1 MIKIVLIGAGN
12 VSTRLGIALQQA
24 GYPIL
29 QVYSRTEESA
39 SALAAKLSTDY
50 TTATDGIRKDADL
63 YIVALKD
70 TALQQLAP
78 TLVKDRQHAL
88 FVHTAGSMPMELW
101 KGLTPRYGVLYPMQ
115 TFSKQ
120 RDVDFSALP
129 FFIEASSP
137 AELNLLHEV
146 ASALSSKVH
155 EASSDQRRHLH
166 LAAVFA
172 CNFVNHMYA
181 LSAQILEKHGIPFE
195 VMLPLT
201 DETARKIHE
210 LSPMQAQTGPA
221 VRYDRNVIDKHLE
234 MLADENTLHELY
246 KSISESIHSL
256 HKGQ

>member
-1 MIKIVLIGAGN
+1 
-12 VSTRLGIALQQA
+12 
-24 GYPIL
+24 
-29 QVYSRTEESA
+29 
-39 SALAAKLSTDY
+39 
-50 TTATDGIRKDADL
+50 
-63 YIVALKD
+63 
-70 TALQQLAP
+70 
-78 TLVKDRQHAL
+78 
-88 FVHTAGSMPMELW
+88 MELW

-137 AELNLLHEV
+137 AELNLLRAV
-146 ASALSSKVH
+146 ASALSSKVY
-155 EASSDQRRHLH
+155 EATSDQRRHLH

-181 LSAQILEKHGIPFE
+181 LSAQILEKHGIPFD

-221 VRYDRNVIDKHLE
+221 VRYDINVIDKHME
-234 MLADENTLHELY
+234 MLAEEKTLHELY